1 VYGFI
6 KQSNGHVK
14 IYSEV
19 GVGTTVKL
27 YFPRLADKR
36 VTSPPAIEQEVVPIR
51 GQGRRVLVVEDD
63 DDVRRLTTE
72 MLTELGFSVLSASNG
87 HEALAL
93 AGRHPEVVL
102 LITDVVMPGMN
113 GRKLA
118 EEALRR
124 HPSLKVLFTTGYTR
138 NAIVHNGVLDEGVEL
153 LPKPFSLE
161 SMSAKITKLLH
172 TK

>member
-1 VYGFI
+1 M
-6 KQSNGHVK
+6 
-14 IYSEV
+14 SELLPQHAALLRGSAISDEV
-19 GVGTTVKL
+19 A
-27 YFPRLADKR
+27 LAR
-36 VTSPPAIEQEVVPIR
+36 GYRSIEHKAR
-51 GQGRRVLVVEDD
+51 
-63 DDVRRLTTE
+63 
-72 MLTELGFSVLSASNG
+72 LTELGFSVLSASNG